1 MIAITMTAISALAA
15 SKRRPR
21 GITLV
26 PFVGDLVAM
35 TRLLRD
41 GRAALWAK
49 LLVVA
54 TMLYVVFPFD
64 VLPDLA
70 PFVGW
75 IDDIGLVVVMRL
87 LLYRQVEPY
96 RYPLFGKRP
105 AALDPASSLA

>member
-1 MIAITMTAISALAA
+1 MVIAAMSTNLPVAA
-15 SKRRPR
+15 PRRRPR

-64 VLPDLA
+64 LVPDVA

-75 IDDIGLVVVMRL
+75 IDDVGLVVVMRL

-96 RYPLFGKRP
+96 RYPFFGKRP
-105 AALDPASSLA
+105 AALDPAASLA

>member
-1 MIAITMTAISALAA
+1 MLVPAMPATHPLAA
-15 SKRRPR
+15 LRRRPR
-21 GITLV
+21 GITIV
-26 PFVGDLVAM
+26 PFIGDLVAM

-64 VLPDLA
+64 LLPDLA

-75 IDDIGLVVVMRL
+75 IDDVGLVVVMRL

-96 RYPLFGKRP
+96 RYPFFGKRP
-105 AALDPASSLA
+105 AALDPAAPLA